1 MVVMMV
7 VMVMVNSQ
15 SRMIMM
21 RKSCMRNLSPCRRE
35 GGDNNDDNDD
45 DDDDDEVLQEKF
57 VALQVTLMTIMM
69 TKMIMMTMMMMTK
82 SCRRNL
88 SLCRREGATLKVK
101 EETVTEGEFKGD
113 DCDDDDDSEMKIIM
127 IKNMT
132 ICCIR
137 WVSHRINPRHS
148 SSCSRSFP
156 LEESSCASVGVF
168 VYNGQPP
175 VKAISL

>member
-1 MVVMMV
+1 MLAVDGVLSVDSVLAVDSDSVLALDFSVTQQEQQQQDNRVLGVRISRAMVMM
-7 VMVMVNSQ
+7 
-15 SRMIMM
+15 I
-21 RKSCMRNLSPCRRE
+21 L
-35 GGDNNDDNDD
+35 
-45 DDDDDEVLQEKF
+45 
-57 VALQVTLMTIMM
+57 
-69 TKMIMMTMMMMTK
+69 IMMTMMKLIQGWMIMMTK
-82 SCRRNL
+82 SWRRNL